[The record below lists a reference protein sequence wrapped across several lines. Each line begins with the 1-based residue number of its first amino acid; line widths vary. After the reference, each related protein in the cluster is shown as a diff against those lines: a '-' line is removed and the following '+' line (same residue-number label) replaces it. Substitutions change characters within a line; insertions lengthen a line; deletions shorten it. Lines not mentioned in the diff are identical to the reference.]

1 MARAVE
7 RMYEAGDILVER
19 ERLAANVLLDQSV
32 AQRNARI
39 AELRKELGACQLAD
53 AQEAESAMSMTLAF
67 SCARGTLKVKIVLA
81 PTEPATLQT
90 PAIQSLTS
98 FRTGS

>member
-1 MARAVE
+1 
-7 RMYEAGDILVER
+7 MYEAGDILVER
-19 ERLAANVLLDQSV
+19 ERLAANVLLDQGV

-53 AQEAESAMSMTLAF
+53 SQEAESAMSMTLAF
-67 SCARGTLKVKIVLA
+67 NCARGKLKVKIVLA

-90 PAIQSLTS
+90 LQFNP
-98 FRTGS
+98 